1 MKIQILKKRII
12 KNFLVAGVF
21 TIIFSSTFYFYHSK
35 KSGVESKISAI
46 NEETSQFNIELADLQ
61 SKTAEI
67 KKYKDLWQTI
77 PANKKN
83 TEGIKIDEINAK
95 LTSIANKYGISNPK
109 IKLSLPE
116 IIKAGVFDL
125 KTANVMITTAS
136 INFTAINDIKATM
149 FANEFLNSLQGYQ
162 VVTSFNISKTKEYTL
177 QELLDVSTGRSSGAV
192 NGKIDFFWYV
202 YKDLEKKPSETKNPG
217 TENKVE
223 VSDAK
228 KEAN

>member
-21 TIIFSSTFYFYHSK
+21 TIIFSSTFYFYYSK
-35 KSGVESKISAI
+35 KSGVDSKILAI

-77 PANKKN
+77 STNKKN

-95 LTSIANKYGISNPK
+95 LTSIANKYGISDPK

-116 IIKAGVFDL
+116 VIKAGVFDL
-125 KTANVMITTAS
+125 KTANVMMTTAS
-136 INFTAINDIKATM
+136 INFTAINDTKAVM
-149 FANEFLNSLQGYQ
+149 FANEFINSLKGYP

-177 QELLDVSTGRSSGAV
+177 QELLDVSTGKSSGAV
-192 NGKIDFFWYV
+192 SGKIDFFWYV
-202 YKDLEKKPSETKNPG
+202 YKDLENKPSDTKNSG
-217 TENKVE
+217 TENKAE

-228 KEAN
+228 KAVN